1 MRADKAGHAAV
12 HVACGERDSTCTRE
26 RGTRNSAGACTEGK
40 TQRRRDKEEGKER
53 HRDKQEGKERHRD
66 AETHNNTPDALA
78 HNAVVHRRQ
87 RSAVKSCSPVRRRCM
102 CACMCVRGC
111 ACMRACMCACMCA
124 SMCASM
130 CACMCAC
137 LCASRHVFRR
147 EQREG
152 GWRSQ
157 TEDREVQAWQGGAG
171 TSIAGAA
178 DLVPLRVCQAVAQA

>member
-1 MRADKAGHAAV
+1 MLHNSYIANIANVQGGKKASNLNSNVGGV
-12 HVACGERDSTCTRE
+12 GSRSTPR
-26 RGTRNSAGACTEGK
+26 
-40 TQRRRDKEEGKER
+40 
-53 HRDKQEGKERHRD
+53 
-66 AETHNNTPDALA
+66 L
-78 HNAVVHRRQ
+78 
-87 RSAVKSCSPVRRRCM
+87 VR
-102 CACMCVRGC
+102 

-178 DLVPLRVCQAVAQA
+178 DVVARGVCQAVAEA